1 MDYPCKVGY
10 SARIQFRGLNNKNNA
25 LCIYEFKDEFLQEF
39 TMLIKNFASVA
50 VLAVMLPASQSMAA
64 SHDRILATSVLPDAK
79 PGECYAQVVIPAQ
92 WETKTE
98 QLLVT
103 PVSEKVSV
111 TDVVFESAETS
122 ITEKEAFTQI
132 KVVPT
137 KFREEIEE
145 VEVAKAST
153 VWVTDLGKKGIP
165 ASPALLAGAKTNGV
179 NLTGA
184 AVGACY
190 KEYYTAAKYEETTKE
205 VLIKEESEEI
215 KIAPAQF
222 EEIEETVVVK
232 QASKKKVYRPAE
244 YETIEERIQ
253 VEPAKAV
260 WKKGEGP
267 IQKIDYMTGE
277 IMCLV
282 EIPAVYKTISK
293 KVLKTASII
302 DLVEVPEETKAVKVN
317 KLVSDATIDK
327 IKIPAEYQTVKLTN
341 KVSDA
346 SFTWTAGSASNG
358 GTYTGNQI
366 CLQEIPAKF
375 EKIKKMVVDAPATVE
390 EEKVEPV
397 AKLIKVS
404 NVSAPAKEVRQL
416 VQAEYK
422 SVEKRIKVA
431 AERLEW
437 RPILCK
443 TNMGPGI
450 NKRIQQALKD
460 AGVYNGPIDGAV
472 GKGTMS
478 AIEKYQN
485 EKGMATGGITI
496 DVLEKLG
503 VM

>member
-1 MDYPCKVGY
+1 M
-10 SARIQFRGLNNKNNA
+10 F
-25 LCIYEFKDEFLQEF
+25 
-39 TMLIKNFASVA
+39 IKNFASVA
-50 VLAVMLPASQSMAA
+50 VLAVMLPASNAMAA
-64 SHDRILATSVLPDAK
+64 SHDRISATDVLPDAK
-79 PGECYAQVVIPAQ
+79 PGECYAQVIVPAQ

-98 QLLVT
+98 QLLVK

-111 TDVVFESAETS
+111 TPAVFATAETS
-122 ITEKEAFTQI
+122 VVEKEAFTKI
-132 KVVPT
+132 NVVPA
-137 KFREEIEE
+137 KFREEVEK
-145 VEVAKAST
+145 VEVAKART
-153 VWVTDLGKKGIP
+153 EWVTDLGKKGIP

-190 KEYYTAAKYEETTKE
+190 KEYFTPARYEETTKE
-205 VLIKEESEEI
+205 VLVKEESEEI

-222 EEIEETVVVK
+222 EETEETVVVK

-244 YETIEERIQ
+244 YETIEERIE

-267 IQKIDYMTGE
+267 IQKIDYSTGE

-282 EIPAVYKTISK
+282 QVPAVYKTVSK
-293 KVLKTASII
+293 KVLKTPSVI
-302 DLVEVPEETKAVKVN
+302 DLVEVPEEVKAVKVN

-327 IKIPAEYQTVKLTN
+327 VKIPAEYKTVKLTN
-341 KVSDA
+341 KVADA
-346 SFTWTAGSASNG
+346 SFTWTAGTAASG
-358 GTYTGNQI
+358 STYTGNQI
-366 CLQEIPAKF
+366 CLKEIPAQY
-375 EKIKKMVVDAPATVE
+375 ESLKKLVIDTPATVE
-390 EEKVEPV
+390 EDKVPPV

-404 NVSAPAKEVRQL
+404 NVAEPAKEVRQL
-416 VQAEYK
+416 VQAEYRE
-422 SVEKRIKVA
+422 VETQVKVA

-437 RPILCK
+437 RPILCR
-443 TNMGPGI
+443 TNMGPDI

-472 GKGTMS
+472 GRGTMG
-478 AIEKYQN
+478 AIEKYQQDN
-485 EKGMATGGITI
+485 GMATGGITI

>member
-1 MDYPCKVGY
+1 
-10 SARIQFRGLNNKNNA
+10 
-25 LCIYEFKDEFLQEF
+25 
-39 TMLIKNFASVA
+39 MLIKNFASVA
-50 VLAVMLPASQSMAA
+50 VLAVLLPASQAMAA
-64 SHDRILATSVLPDAK
+64 SHDRISATAVLPDAK
-79 PGECYAQVVIPAQ
+79 PGECYAQVVVPAL

-98 QLLVT
+98 QLLVK

-111 TDVVFESAETS
+111 TDAVFDTAETS
-122 ITEKEAFTQI
+122 IVEKEAFTKI
-132 KVVPT
+132 EVVPA

-145 VEVAKAST
+145 VEVSKASN
-153 VWVTDLGKKGIP
+153 VWVTDLGNKGIP

-179 NLTGA
+179 SLEGA

-190 KEYYTAAKYEETTKE
+190 KEYYNPARYEETTKE
-205 VLIKEESEEI
+205 VLVKEESEEI

-222 EEIEETVVVK
+222 EETEETVVVV
-232 QASKKKVYRPAE
+232 QASQKKVYRPAE
-244 YETIEERIQ
+244 YETIEEKIE

-267 IQKIDYMTGE
+267 IQKIDYSTGE

-282 EIPAVYKTISK
+282 QVPAVYKTISK
-293 KVLKTASII
+293 KVLKAASTI
-302 DLVEVPEETKAVKVN
+302 DLVQIPEETKAVKVN

-327 IKIPAEYQTVKLTN
+327 VKIPAEYKTVKLTN
-341 KVSDA
+341 KVADA

-366 CLQEIPAKF
+366 CLKEIPAKY
-375 EKIKKMVVDAPATVE
+375 EKLKKLVVDTPATIE
-390 EEKVEPV
+390 ENKVASV
-397 AKLIKVS
+397 AKLIKVR
-404 NVSAPAKEVRQL
+404 NVIAPAKEVKKL

-422 SVEKRIKVA
+422 AVDTQVKVA

-437 RPILCK
+437 HPILCR

-472 GKGTMS
+472 GRGTMS
-478 AIEKYQN
+478 AVEKYQSEN
-485 EKGMATGGITI
+485 GMATGGITI

>member
-1 MDYPCKVGY
+1 
-10 SARIQFRGLNNKNNA
+10 
-25 LCIYEFKDEFLQEF
+25 
-39 TMLIKNFASVA
+39 MLIKNFASVA
-50 VLAVMLPASQSMAA
+50 VLAVMLPASHAMAA
-64 SHDRILATSVLPDAK
+64 SHDRIDATDVLPDAK
-79 PGECYAQVVIPAQ
+79 PGECYAKVIVPAQ

-98 QLLVT
+98 QLLVK

-111 TDVVFESAETS
+111 TEAVFDTAETS
-122 ITEKEAFTQI
+122 VVEKEAFTEI

-145 VEVAKAST
+145 VEVSKAST
-153 VWVTDLGKKGIP
+153 VWVTDLGNKGIP

-179 NLTGA
+179 SLEGA

-190 KEYYTAAKYEETTKE
+190 REYFNPAKYEETTKE
-205 VLIKEESEEI
+205 VLVKEESEEI

-222 EEIEETVVVK
+222 EETEETVVVV
-232 QASKKKVYRPAE
+232 QASQKKVYRPAE
-244 YETIEERIQ
+244 YETIEERIE

-267 IQKIDYMTGE
+267 IQKIDYSTGE

-282 EIPAVYKTISK
+282 QVPAVYKTVTK
-293 KVLKTASII
+293 KVLKAASAI
-302 DLVEVPEETKAVKVN
+302 DLVQVPEETRAVKVN

-327 IKIPAEYQTVKLTN
+327 VKIPAEYKTVKVTN
-341 KVSDA
+341 KVADA

-366 CLQEIPAKF
+366 CLKEIPAKF
-375 EKIKKMVVDAPATVE
+375 EKLKKLVVDSPATVE
-390 EEKVEPV
+390 ENKVPPV
-397 AKLIKVS
+397 AKLIKVK
-404 NVSAPAKEVRQL
+404 NVAEPAKEIRQL
-416 VQAEYK
+416 VQAEY
-422 SVEKRIKVA
+422 SAVEKRVKVA
-431 AERLEW
+431 PERLEW
-437 RPILCK
+437 RPILCR
-443 TNMGPGI
+443 TNMGPDI

-460 AGVYNGPIDGAV
+460 NGVYNGPIDGAV

-478 AIEKYQN
+478 AIEKYQKDN
-485 EKGMATGGITI
+485 GMATGGITI